1 MGGQVASHPA
11 ASFSTCGIFGRF
23 VKSTDAH
30 DAGAE
35 AVADGASHP
44 DAIHMRNLLF
54 ALLLGILAG
63 CSAMAISAKPRLA
76 LVYPMTDSASF
87 TRELASAAEMD
98 ALMVV
103 EYMQPR
109 CVACKAL
116 GPKLD
121 KLARSRNPDSGTR
134 FFAVNALPAM
144 GRALAD
150 ENDVEALPTVAVY
163 KDGEKLLQ
171 RTLAVKE
178 WPDFVRALEE
188 FEHDTESQEF
198 GI

>member
-1 MGGQVASHPA
+1 MSRGGGWRQDGRDLGATSVAAP
-11 ASFSTCGIFGRF
+11 
-23 VKSTDAH
+23 KS
-30 DAGAE
+30 DAG
-35 AVADGASHP
+35 
-44 DAIHMRNLLF
+44 DALDRRHFIGDMRNLLF